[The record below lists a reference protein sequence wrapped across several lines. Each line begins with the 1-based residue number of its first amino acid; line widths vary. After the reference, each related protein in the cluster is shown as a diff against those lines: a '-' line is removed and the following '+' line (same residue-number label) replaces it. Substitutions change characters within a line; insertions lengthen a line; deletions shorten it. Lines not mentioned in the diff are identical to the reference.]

1 MTTAPVAAA
10 PPVVTH
16 PGTYR
21 VVNSSRHKTGAAVI
35 VLRER
40 PEIDGYGDTV
50 TAQVVAGDLVIVRE
64 QDTHH
69 DQFVRVEEPGGTLGF
84 MYRRYLVGPVREP
97 VASASGRC
105 RGDAAPVQAGRKA
118 AAGDPG
124 TKAKRAR
131 GGGDF
136 QALPVCTNVFHC
148 GFGTCLNYAGL
159 KPTGADGKLAG
170 GGMQKHYGKVHRGIK
185 YAMGK
190 EDNTDTHMLYGRL
203 VNEKGVRQFGVHAPG
218 CTEDNRICAGGM
230 VQCPDSDMH
239 SLSLKMRRL
248 VSETYRPSEIEYVDM
263 PSADWIPGADTEEAD
278 SEAKAKRAKVS
289 RENAVAASRAA
300 MGISG
305 KQPRPGLLPGVT
317 DSSDQSDSSD

>member
-1 MTTAPVAAA
+1 
-10 PPVVTH
+10 
-16 PGTYR
+16 
-21 VVNSSRHKTGAAVI
+21 
-35 VLRER
+35 
-40 PEIDGYGDTV
+40 
-50 TAQVVAGDLVIVRE
+50 
-64 QDTHH
+64 
-69 DQFVRVEEPGGTLGF
+69 
-84 MYRRYLVGPVREP
+84 
-97 VASASGRC
+97 
-105 RGDAAPVQAGRKA
+105 
-118 AAGDPG
+118 
-124 TKAKRAR
+124 
-131 GGGDF
+131 
-136 QALPVCTNVFHC
+136 
-148 GFGTCLNYAGL
+148 
-159 KPTGADGKLAG
+159 
-170 GGMQKHYGKVHRGIK
+170 
-185 YAMGK
+185 
-190 EDNTDTHMLYGRL
+190 MLYGRL